1 MTVETFL
8 HLRGDASASDA
19 LELVEWVN
27 DALQVGWVSRT
38 TTVRALHEIA
48 EGGASDVLSLLPEW
62 VQEGGAHSLQCGGWA
77 AALAAEIQR
86 EIRGAIHEAADCCTI
101 EYEVEASIYIG
112 GELYST
118 ESYYGEDLS
127 DALGVVESLGDEL

>member
-8 HLRGDASASDA
+8 DLRGDASASEA
-19 LELVEWVN
+19 LDLAEWVH
-27 DALQVGWVSRT
+27 DALQVGWLLRT

-48 EGGASDVLSLLPEW
+48 TGSVSDVLAALPQW
-62 VQEGGAHSLQCGGWA
+62 VQDGAAQRCGGWA
-77 AALAAEIQR
+77 PALAAEIQR
-86 EIRGAIHEAADCCTI
+86 EIVGAIHEAADCCTI

-112 GELYST
+112 GELYAT

-127 DALGVVESLGDEL
+127 DALGVVESLGDDL